1 MQKQL
6 SIQNQL
12 LFNKL
17 LFSFITSP
25 YACLDAKF
33 HVLGLELYRIMY
45 SDFLPI
51 CYISELSDYCFKFD
65 SNWISFK
72 YHLNFSKS
80 VSNEEKMITLNYLN
94 LHKRKKAITG
104 PLGKVQ
110 GSSKYNIRELIF

>member
-1 MQKQL
+1 MD
-6 SIQNQL
+6 I
-12 LFNKL
+12 
-17 LFSFITSP
+17 
-25 YACLDAKF
+25 KF
-33 HVLGLELYRIMY
+33 HILGLELYRTIY

-51 CYISELSDYCFKFD
+51 CYLNENPNHTFKFD
-65 SNWISFK
+65 NNWISFK

-110 GSSKYNIRELIF
+110 GSSKYNIRDLIF